1 MNHTNEEARK
11 IWADQDSMP
20 DVLNQEPQSECT
32 ADDFDVVLSA
42 PTWVWNQGQTIRD
55 FLDSGGELYERYFP
69 KLGRSFF
76 VATRGGRVTGYGE
89 SPLESIIAWAH
100 EVKH

>member
-32 ADDFDVVLSA
+32 ADDFDVVLPIIA
-42 PTWVWNQGQTIRD
+42 WVWHQGQTIRD

-69 KLGRSFF
+69 KYGSSFF

-89 SPLESIIAWAH
+89 SPIESIKAWAH
-100 EVKH
+100 KVKH